1 MGVQSQPQPHNKF
14 KNSLGYIRPCFKNK
28 YMHAYIQS
36 YMHIYSEYIHTSM
49 TMKDRIH
56 IGIDGVVGKQG
67 ILIPKSCV
75 FGKAPY
81 LEIPIY

>member
-1 MGVQSQPQPHNKF
+1 
-14 KNSLGYIRPCFKNK
+14 
-28 YMHAYIQS
+28 MH
-36 YMHIYSEYIHTSM
+36 MYSEYIRTSM
-49 TMKDRIH
+49 TIKNRIH

-67 ILIPKSCV
+67 ILIPKSYV